1 MWSFKKGVLSK
12 EFTSTRIYIYIH
24 ILLRFESF
32 KVVSHLK
39 GYMWSSKKGFS
50 QSQKNLPKTRIYT
63 SIIKT

>member
-32 KVVSHLK
+32 KVASHLK
-39 GYMWSSKKGFS
+39 GVYVVFKKGVLSKSKEF
-50 QSQKNLPKTRIYT
+50 T
-63 SIIKT
+63 